1 MTLFAC
7 GVNHLS
13 APVSMRERVVFG
25 PEELPRALGELRDC
39 AGVEEAA
46 ILSTC
51 NRTDLYLG
59 LQDGADTAVKTWFR
73 GYHGL
78 SWRELAQE
86 IWNVTSTRT
95 RTTTPCGT

>member
-7 GVNHLS
+7 GVNHRS
-13 APVSMRERVVFG
+13 APVSLRERIVFG
-25 PEELPRALGELRDC
+25 PDDLPRALSELHSC
-39 AGVEEAA
+39 EGVEEAA

-59 LQDGADTAVKTWFR
+59 LQAGGDTAVKDWFR

-78 SWRELAQE
+78 SASELE
-86 IWNVTSTRT
+86 R
-95 RTTTPCGT
+95 